1 MNNATVLYQNSE
13 TYLKELLK
21 NQLPTGSKFFLFGS
35 RAIGSAGFAADI
47 DIGISPSKPLDYTII
62 SKLQEI
68 IEESFVP
75 YKVDLVDFSNVS
87 EQFKQQALKKIIPW
101 N

>member
-1 MNNATVLYQNSE
+1 MINAKILYQKSE
-13 TYLKELLK
+13 TYLKELLEK
-21 NQLPTGSKFFLFGS
+21 QLPPGSRFFLFGS

-47 DIGISPSKPLDYTII
+47 DIGIWPQKPLNDTIL

-68 IEESFVP
+68 IENSFVP
-75 YKVDLVDFSNVS
+75 YQVDLVDFSKVS
-87 EQFKQQALKKIIPW
+87 EQFKQQALKKIVPW